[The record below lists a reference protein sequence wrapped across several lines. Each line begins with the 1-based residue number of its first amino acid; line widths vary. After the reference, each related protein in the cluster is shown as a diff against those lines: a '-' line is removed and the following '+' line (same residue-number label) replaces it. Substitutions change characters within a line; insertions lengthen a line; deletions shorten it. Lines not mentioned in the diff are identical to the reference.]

1 MSPMPKVY
9 VGMSADLIHPGHINI
24 LNFASGLGD
33 VIIGLLTDKA
43 ISSYKRVPFMNY
55 EQRYQVVNS
64 LKMVTKVVRQ
74 DSLSYKENLI
84 RIKPDYVVHGDDW
97 NSGVQSGTRLEVIE
111 TIKNW
116 GGKLIE
122 VPYTKGISSSIL
134 NAEISSQA
142 VDPITRLKSLS
153 KLLESK
159 RPLKFLDI
167 HNALTGL
174 IVEKTKIVKSERV
187 IEFDGMWASSLT
199 ESTAKGK
206 PDIESIDKTSRM
218 DLLNEVL
225 EVTTKPIIYDGDTG
239 GIPEHLHF
247 TVKTLERL
255 GISAIIIEDKVGLK
269 RNSLLGN
276 DVEQFQDSIENFCF
290 KIKTANNAKSS
301 SNFMTIAR
309 IESLILEKGVAHAFE
324 RAQAYLDAGANG
336 ILIHSRNRLP
346 NEVFK
351 FIEQYNQ
358 LKNRAPLIVV
368 PTTYHEVTYDQFTD
382 LGVDI
387 IIYANHLLRSAYPAM
402 LKTAESILSN
412 GRTTE
417 VESNLMT
424 INEILELIPIQKI

>member
-1 MSPMPKVY
+1 
-9 VGMSADLIHPGHINI
+9 
-24 LNFASGLGD
+24 
-33 VIIGLLTDKA
+33 
-43 ISSYKRVPFMNY
+43 
-55 EQRYQVVNS
+55 
-64 LKMVTKVVRQ
+64 
-74 DSLSYKENLI
+74 
-84 RIKPDYVVHGDDW
+84 
-97 NSGVQSGTRLEVIE
+97 
-111 TIKNW
+111 
-116 GGKLIE
+116 
-122 VPYTKGISSSIL
+122 
-134 NAEISSQA
+134 
-142 VDPITRLKSLS
+142 
-153 KLLESK
+153 
-159 RPLKFLDI
+159 
-167 HNALTGL
+167 
-174 IVEKTKIVKSERV
+174 
-187 IEFDGMWASSLT
+187 LT

-368 PTTYHEVTYDQFTD
+368 PTTYHEVPYDQFTD